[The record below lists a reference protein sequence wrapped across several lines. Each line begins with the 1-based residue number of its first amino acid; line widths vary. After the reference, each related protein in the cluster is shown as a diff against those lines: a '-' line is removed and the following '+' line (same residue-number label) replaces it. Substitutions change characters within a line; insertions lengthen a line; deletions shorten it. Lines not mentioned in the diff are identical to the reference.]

1 VTQGTPPLREV
12 HASGKSPICGA
23 VWWQWIAVWFAVAII
38 AHDLIVFPLYALAD
52 RLLPRARRNTHSD
65 NSSASRRVPLT
76 NYLRMP
82 TMAAGLLLLLF
93 FPGIIEQGGATFTAA
108 TGLTQTP
115 YLTRWLLLT
124 AAFYLISALC
134 YATKTAMRQ
143 RHDSE

>member
-1 VTQGTPPLREV
+1 MPWPTGSYRGHAETPT
-12 HASGKSPICGA
+12 AT
-23 VWWQWIAVWFAVAII
+23 
-38 AHDLIVFPLYALAD
+38 
-52 RLLPRARRNTHSD
+52 TH
-65 NSSASRRVPLT
+65 L
-76 NYLRMP
+76 
-82 TMAAGLLLLLF
+82 AAGLLLLLF